1 MTTEEKIKQ
10 CTDEQTKIVES
21 ITKLIEAVKKYQ
33 QQIEQLRMMGVR
45 LQGKIDAFKELEEE
59 NNARH
64 EQSFDNDSNSDSN
77 VIIDNYSDRN
87 SPEPV

>member
-10 CTDEQTKIVES
+10 CIDEQTKIVES
-21 ITKLIEAVKKYQ
+21 ITKLIEAIKKYQ
-33 QQIEQLRMMGVR
+33 QQIEQLRMMGAR